1 MPGAMALR
9 AAERS
14 KLPATRDALA
24 KSSASRAATVAARA
38 VPLKLASLL
47 QPYRKEG
54 RLSLRVERMHQRA
67 RLSRGRNN
75 GDGSWS
81 LASDELD
88 DLEYLSPEG
97 IADAQSLSVRIIG
110 LDQDGTTLAI
120 VEVQI
125 QPGAKPPGNTQGAAA
140 AAVAREQDAATQ
152 RLHDEL
158 ASLKAVLVERDI
170 ELANARGPGER
181 AEAETSRETLA
192 SELAAA
198 RESWQRELE
207 QRLADAAARATA
219 ALEQTRG
226 NWQAERAALV
236 AKSETR
242 AEDRLTEAQ
251 SSWQREAGDSL
262 AKAEAAWKS
271 AETKRAA
278 NAETAWREK
287 SAGALAELNARCERA
302 EKALSDARTKAPGKP
317 ARDDEEN
324 RRLRDEMASFR
335 ATLAERD
342 ALLIQARAAAEQA
355 QTRLR
360 HEAEAAV
367 SKAITERKAA
377 ETARFDAAEAQ
388 WHKKSAAELSAMT
401 ARCDRAEAALSEARA
416 QAVAAAKSAHDDSE
430 HRLSGELAVL
440 RSAIADRDR
449 ALAQARLDAEQ
460 SLQRM
465 RQESDTTFA
474 KAQAQW
480 NDEEVARL
488 SAVEAQSRLERALAE
503 MSARCT
509 RAETALAEAQ
519 DAAVAKSTLE
529 KSAESRLREELTTAR
544 AVLSDR
550 DAALAQTRLT
560 AERALQR
567 VQQESDTA
575 LAKAQAGWKA
585 EEAARAAAAE
595 AQWRKQSANALAEAT
610 ARYKEAETALAQ
622 IRVRNGG
629 LGKGDNESVGQ
640 LQREIAILQSAL
652 AERDGAVLHNRP
664 SPELRETSPSRIAI
678 RENHDWESGE
688 PQEKSTPSPRRLI
701 RDIVI
706 VAALAASAIVL
717 WPRIESYIP
726 PGWLPNSD
734 DGSSTVD
741 THARAPAPVATP
753 VPPQKT
759 ATLIRSANIHSDPT
773 KTAAVVSTLQRG
785 AQVAVIDT
793 RNNWTLV
800 RIDAKG
806 GKQQQG
812 WVYNSFLKDVTDGG
826 KIISPAAHSNSAR

>member
-1 MPGAMALR
+1 
-9 AAERS
+9 
-14 KLPATRDALA
+14 
-24 KSSASRAATVAARA
+24 
-38 VPLKLASLL
+38 
-47 QPYRKEG
+47 
-54 RLSLRVERMHQRA
+54 MHQRA

-120 VEVQI
+120 VEVPI
-125 QPGAKPPGNTQGAAA
+125 QPGAKSPDNTQGAAVV
-140 AAVAREQDAATQ
+140 AVAREQDAAIQ

-170 ELANARGPGER
+170 ELANARRAGER
-181 AEAETSRETLA
+181 AEAEASRETLA

-207 QRLADAAARATA
+207 QRLADAAARATV
-219 ALEQTRG
+219 ALEQTRE
-226 NWQAERAALV
+226 NWQAERVGLV

-242 AEDRLTEAQ
+242 AEDRLTEVQ
-251 SSWQREAGDSL
+251 SRWQREARDSL
-262 AKAEAAWKS
+262 AKAEATWKA

-278 NAETAWREK
+278 NAETAWQEK

-302 EKALSDARTKAPGKP
+302 EKALSDARSKAPGKP

-324 RRLRDEMASFR
+324 RRLREEMASLR

-377 ETARFDAAEAQ
+377 ETVRFDAAEAQ
-388 WHKKSAAELSAMT
+388 WRKKSAAELSGMT

-416 QAVAAAKSAHDDSE
+416 QAVAAAKLAHDDSE
-430 HRLSGELAVL
+430 HRLSGELAAL

-474 KAQAQW
+474 KAQVRW

-488 SAVEAQSRLERALAE
+488 SAVEAQSRLECALAE

-519 DAAVAKSTLE
+519 GAAAAKSALE
-529 KSAESRLREELTTAR
+529 ESAKSRLHEELTTAR

-575 LAKAQAGWKA
+575 LAKAQAGWKT
-585 EEAARAAAAE
+585 EEGARAAAAE

-629 LGKGDNESVGQ
+629 LDKGGNESVGQ

-652 AERDGAVLHNRP
+652 AERDGALLHDRP
-664 SPELRETSPSRIAI
+664 SPEPRETSPSRIAI

-688 PQEKSTPSPRRLI
+688 PQEKATPSPRRLI

-726 PGWLPNSD
+726 PGWLPHSD

-741 THARAPAPVATP
+741 TRTRAPAPVAVP
-753 VPPQKT
+753 VPPQKM
-759 ATLIRSANIHSDPT
+759 ATLIRSANVHSDPT
-773 KTAAVVSTLQRG
+773 KTAAVVSSVQRG

-812 WVYNSFLKDVTDGG
+812 WVYNSFLKDVADGG
-826 KIISPAAHSNSAR
+826 KIISPATHANSAR

>member
-1 MPGAMALR
+1 MALR

-14 KLPATRDALA
+14 KLPATRDGLA
-24 KSSASRAATVAARA
+24 KSSSAPRAAAVATRA
-38 VPLKLASLL
+38 IPLKLAPLL

-120 VEVQI
+120 VEVPI
-125 QPGAKPPGNTQGAAA
+125 QPGAKPSGSTQGAAA
-140 AAVAREQDAATQ
+140 AAVAREQDAAIQ
-152 RLHDEL
+152 HLRDEL

-170 ELANARGPGER
+170 ELANARRACER

-192 SELAAA
+192 SELVAA

-207 QRLADAAARATA
+207 QRLADAAARAKA
-219 ALEQTRG
+219 VLEQTRE
-226 NWQAERAALV
+226 NWQTERAALV

-242 AEDRLTEAQ
+242 AEERLAEAQ
-251 SSWQREAGDSL
+251 ASWQREARDSL
-262 AKAEAAWKS
+262 VKAEAAWKA
-271 AETKRAA
+271 AETKRAT

-287 SAGALAELNARCERA
+287 SASGLAELNARCERA
-302 EKALSDARTKAPGKP
+302 EKALSEARAKGPAKP

-324 RRLRDEMASFR
+324 RRLREEMTSLR
-335 ATLAERD
+335 AAMAERD
-342 ALLIQARAAAEQA
+342 ASLVQARGAIEQERE
-355 QTRLR
+355 RLR
-360 HEAEAAV
+360 REAEAAL
-367 SKAITERKAA
+367 SKAIAGRKAA
-377 ETARFDAAEAQ
+377 EAARFDAAEAQ
-388 WHKKSAAELSAMT
+388 WRKKSAAELSVMT
-401 ARCDRAEAALSEARA
+401 ARCDRAEAALSETRA
-416 QAVAAAKSAHDDSE
+416 QAVAVAKSDHDDSE
-430 HRLSGELAVL
+430 HRLSGELSAL
-440 RSAIADRDR
+440 QSAIAERDR
-449 ALAQARLDAEQ
+449 ALAQARVDAEQ

-465 RQESDTTFA
+465 RQASDTTFA

-480 NDEEVARL
+480 NDEKVARL

-519 DAAVAKSTLE
+519 DAAAAKSSLE
-529 KSAESRLREELTTAR
+529 ESAESRLREELTTAR

-567 VQQESDTA
+567 VQQESDAA

-585 EEAARAAAAE
+585 EEAARFAAGE

-622 IRVRNGG
+622 IRVRGGG
-629 LGKGDNESVGQ
+629 LEKGDNETDRRLRG
-640 LQREIAILQSAL
+640 EIAILQSAL
-652 AERDGAVLHNRP
+652 AERDGALLHTRP
-664 SPELRETSPSRIAI
+664 SPEPREMSPSRIAI
-678 RENHDWESGE
+678 RENHDWESGGS
-688 PQEKSTPSPRRLI
+688 QEKPTQSPRRLI

-706 VAALAASAIVL
+706 VAALAASAIVF

-734 DGSSTVD
+734 NGSSTAD
-741 THARAPAPVATP
+741 THVNAPAPVAAP
-753 VPPQKT
+753 VPPQKM

-773 KTAAVVSTLQRG
+773 KTAAVVSTLQHG
-785 AQVAVIDT
+785 ALVAVIDT
-793 RNNWTLV
+793 HNNWTLV
-800 RIDAKG
+800 RIDAKD

-812 WVYNSFLKDVTDGG
+812 WVYNSFLKDVADGS
-826 KIISPAAHSNSAR
+826 KIMSPAALSNSGR